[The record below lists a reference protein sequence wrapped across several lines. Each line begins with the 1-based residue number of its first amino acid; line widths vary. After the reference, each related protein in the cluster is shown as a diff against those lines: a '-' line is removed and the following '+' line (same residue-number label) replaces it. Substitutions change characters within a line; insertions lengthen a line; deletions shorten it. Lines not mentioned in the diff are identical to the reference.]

1 VFQVEFV
8 VFKNLS
14 ETWPCGEGIL
24 SDLASGCGG
33 DVGGGRAVVGACV
46 DGQLGL
52 GNGRKVVS
60 SHNSSK
66 KQRDCGLRGERA
78 TQHLGEWWRRCARS
92 F

>member
-1 VFQVEFV
+1 MFLE
-8 VFKNLS
+8 NLLFLKLVGNVAL
-14 ETWPCGEGIL
+14 WRGIL

-66 KQRDCGLRGERA
+66 NQRDCGIRGERA